1 MIIIKLLV
9 KYKIL
14 IERIVSVHTI
24 FISQDS
30 RQMFIL
36 RLFKIK
42 KHAQVCVNKNQEPEP
57 L

>member
-14 IERIVSVHTI
+14 IERIISVHTI